1 MKQRINQLRQLSWH
15 KFDRVS
21 PFILVILIL
30 YLCWKLAALFWWM
43 VAPPQVMQFQSVQ
56 LGSKQA
62 QIPNISSF
70 SLFSEPSSVAVN
82 DQRNYELQGVVIAYP
97 SQLSSAVIKVDSD
110 IQNYRVGQV
119 IDNSDYTLS
128 EVYWDHVILR
138 QANGATKEV
147 RFKGID
153 NGLYQPLGLNT
164 TQAPAN
170 TANTNNN
177 TPQSP
182 NAAIGQ
188 AIEQMQQNHEQ
199 YLQNLGVASSGNGY
213 EVSDRTPAAL
223 KSALGLRTGDRIVSV
238 NGQPVGQG
246 QNDLQ
251 LLEQVKREGK
261 ATIVIKRGDQMMTI
275 EQNFK

>member
-177 TPQSP
+177 TAQSP